1 MGSITL
7 PIGTELGGYVLS
19 GVIGSGASG
28 TVYRAKDADGLTVA
42 LKLLHPQMAANAS
55 SRQRLRREVRAQRSI
70 RSPFVAQVVDAELDG
85 ADIFIATELV
95 EGVSLARDIA
105 DNGPWAAESLAAL
118 ALDLDEALDA
128 VHQAQVVHRDIKPS
142 NVVLSRDGRPVL
154 IDFGIAQDV
163 DEGRLTGTGLVA
175 GTPGF
180 VAPDLLRGGQPTP
193 ESDRWAAVAL
203 LLNAA
208 TGRQPF
214 GAGAIEAVLA
224 RVIDGSPDVDGLPE
238 HIAEA
243 FVQALRPDPDRR
255 LSLTDLAHVIS
266 PTRLSGLLDDE
277 DLPPTRL
284 APIGQ
289 PYEDV
294 TEHLWTKPPVVD
306 YRAVVARSR
315 TAEPSPPPVYPPA
328 ADLPQQLPDAAPPP
342 AFSPYPSAPK
352 PTPLVSL
359 ALAVLV
365 TAAAL
370 FVPVVA
376 AAVAAAWLILVRS
389 VWVGVEA
396 VTARRFRRGWRGA
409 ERARTALG
417 LPWYLARGALGA
429 LPALLLGLLVGWGG
443 YVLVVNLA
451 DSAPFGS
458 GLATG
463 AVVAGLVTAWW
474 GPSALETR
482 RGSWTVAR
490 WLAPNPLAR
499 ALVVAAVGAAAALL
513 VVLQLTQ

>member
-28 TVYRAKDADGLTVA
+28 TVYRAKDADNLTVA
-42 LKLLHPQMAANAS
+42 LKLLHPHMAANAS

-85 ADIFIATELV
+85 AEIFIVTELV
-95 EGVSLARDIA
+95 EGVSLARDIT
-105 DNGPWAAESLAAL
+105 DNGPWAADSLAAL

-180 VAPDLLRGGQPTP
+180 VAPDLLRGGRPTP
-193 ESDRWAAVAL
+193 QSDRWAAVAL

-214 GAGAIEAVLA
+214 GSGAIEAVLA
-224 RVIDGSPDVDGLPE
+224 RVIDGQADVEGLPE

-243 FVQALRPDPDRR
+243 FLQALRPDPDRR

-266 PTRLSGLLDDE
+266 PSRLSGLLDDE
-277 DLPPTRL
+277 ELPPTRL
-284 APIGQ
+284 SPIGQ

-294 TEHLWTKPPVVD
+294 TEHLWTKPPVMD

-315 TAEPSPPPVYPPA
+315 APEPAAPPVYPPA
-328 ADLPQQLPDAAPPP
+328 AEVSQPVPDAAPPP
-342 AFSPYPSAPK
+342 LLSPYPPAPK
-352 PTPLVSL
+352 PTPLVTGG
-359 ALAVLV
+359 LAVVV

-370 FVPVVA
+370 YVPVVA
-376 AAVAAAWLILVRS
+376 AVVAAVVLILVRS
-389 VWVGVEA
+389 VWVGAEA
-396 VTARRFRRGWRGA
+396 VAARRFRRGWRGA

-417 LPWYLARGALGA
+417 LPWYLARGTLGA
-429 LPALLLGLLVGWGG
+429 SPALVLGLIVGWGG
-443 YVLVVNLA
+443 YLLVVNLM
-451 DSAPFGS
+451 DEAPLGP
-458 GLATG
+458 GLAAL
-463 AVVAGLVTAWW
+463 AVAAGLVTTWW
-474 GPSALETR
+474 GPSGLETR
-482 RGSWTVAR
+482 RGSWTVIR
-490 WLAPNPLAR
+490 WLAPSALAR
-499 ALVVAAVGAAAALL
+499 VVALVAAGAAAALMIIL
-513 VVLQLTQ
+513 RFS